1 MSTTFAVS
9 GQHYL
14 FSVQSFAQAVLA
26 QGGEEYSYT
35 FRSGTTQ
42 SVIDDVASGRSE
54 LGVLFETTDSK
65 AKIEAALAEA
75 GVKFN
80 VLAESSPR
88 VALPASHPLVNASK
102 LSLDDLADY
111 PYVYFEQETD
121 DPAFAEEALA
131 DAPHAKSIAVTDRAS
146 LSELIVALNGYTT
159 TSGILV
165 GISDGSAL
173 TTVPLETD
181 TKLSLGIVVKDETIL
196 SPIGQRF
203 VDSLKKHLARYAR
216 P

>member
-26 QGGEEYSYT
+26 QGGAEYHYT
-35 FRSGTTQ
+35 FRSGTTK
-42 SVIDDVASGRSE
+42 SVIEDVASGKSE
-54 LGVLFETTDSK
+54 LGVIFQTTDTK
-65 AKIEAALAEA
+65 AALDEAFAEA

-80 VLAESSPR
+80 VLAESAPR
-88 VALPASHPLVNASK
+88 VSLPASHPLVNAEK
-102 LSLDDLADY
+102 LSLDELADY
-111 PYVYFEQETD
+111 PYLYFEQETD

-131 DAPHAKSIAVTDRAS
+131 ETAHAKSIAVTDRAS
-146 LSELIVALNGYTT
+146 LSELIVALNGYTI

-173 TTVPLETD
+173 TTVPLETG
-181 TKLSLGIVVKDETIL
+181 TKLYLGILVKDETIL
-196 SPIGQRF
+196 SQPGQRF
-203 VDSLKKHLARYAR
+203 VDSLKKHLALYAR